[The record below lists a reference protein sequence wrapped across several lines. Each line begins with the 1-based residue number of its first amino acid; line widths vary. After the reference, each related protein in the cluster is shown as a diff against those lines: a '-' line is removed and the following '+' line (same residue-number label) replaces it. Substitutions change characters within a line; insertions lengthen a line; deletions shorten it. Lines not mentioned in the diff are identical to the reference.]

1 VIEAYVTRVS
11 FSGYFTRD
19 LCAPML
25 AWLEGTP
32 YDTPA
37 MERRRQL
44 IAILTRQQPHLRPS
58 PLLREASVDHLNPEL
73 WNAPAG

>member
-1 VIEAYVTRVS
+1 
-11 FSGYFTRD
+11 
-19 LCAPML
+19 ML